1 VEIGPVFAFHR
12 ATFDSLLPF
21 PELRAGWGLDA
32 HWSAIA
38 RQHRWRMGIVDAT
51 PVRHG
56 LRRIA
61 TAYDRGEAITEA
73 KRFLAGK
80 PYTTAAEA
88 GRTLA
93 VHRSWR

>member
-1 VEIGPVFAFHR
+1 
-12 ATFDSLLPF
+12 
-21 PELRAGWGLDA
+21 
-32 HWSAIA
+32 
-38 RQHRWRMGIVDAT
+38 MGIVDAT